1 MQLYFES
8 KNSIC
13 EDWNTVKYENGFQN
27 KSYFQWM
34 QLVGAT
40 LLNWKNN
47 FKQNNI
53 NGNTFPVPDF
63 YLKIKNPCDSKSN
76 F

>member
-1 MQLYFES
+1 
-8 KNSIC
+8 
-13 EDWNTVKYENGFQN
+13 
-27 KSYFQWM
+27 M

-63 YLKIKNPCDSKSN
+63 YLKIKNPCESKSN